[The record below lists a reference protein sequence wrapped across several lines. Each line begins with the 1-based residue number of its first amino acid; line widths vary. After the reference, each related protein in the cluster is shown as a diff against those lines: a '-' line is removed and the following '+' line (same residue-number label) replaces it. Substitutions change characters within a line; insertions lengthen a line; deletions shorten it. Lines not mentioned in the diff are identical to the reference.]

1 MITIDENTKISD
13 ILDSNEK
20 AIEAI
25 AMINSN
31 FNKLKNPILRKF
43 LAKRVDIKQAASIG
57 GVHPNIL
64 LGELSKIGFIV
75 QYPEIP
81 LQNKEKFKT
90 KYSQMSKLRTVILD
104 VRPILDSGVDPF
116 KEIMAKLKEMNDD
129 EELLIINT
137 FEPIPLLNIL
147 KDKGYQYETIRPK
160 EGEVHTRLFKVN
172 TNIDITPIN
181 ISNKKERTFEAA
193 QEEFQ
198 GNMYEADVRDLEMP
212 MPMVTILEE
221 VEKIGEGQA
230 LFVHHNKLPQYL
242 IPELENRGF
251 SFVTNEIDD
260 QNIKLII
267 FKS

>member
-1 MITIDENTKISD
+1 MITIDENSKISD
-13 ILDSNEK
+13 ILNSNDK

-25 AMINSN
+25 AKINSN
-31 FNKLKNPILRKF
+31 FNKLKNPILRKL
-43 LAKRVDIKQAASIG
+43 LANKVSIKQAAAIG

-75 QYPEIP
+75 KYPETP
-81 LQNKEKFKT
+81 LQNKEKFKS
-90 KYSQMSKLRTVILD
+90 KYIQMSKLKTITLD

-116 KEIMAKLKEMNDD
+116 KEIMAKLKEMNSD

-147 KDKGYQYETIRPK
+147 KDKGYQYETIRPT

-172 TNIDITPIN
+172 TTIKATPIN
-181 ISNKKERTFEAA
+181 NSIKKERTFEEA
-193 QEEFQ
+193 QIEFQ
-198 GNMYEADVRDLEMP
+198 GNIYEVDVRDLEMP

-221 VEKIGEGQA
+221 IEKIDEKQA
-230 LFVHHNKLPQYL
+230 LFVHHKKLPQYL